1 MWVLSKV
8 PRLFSGTSF
17 KTCLSLSAQAVG
29 SCKME
34 RYNIFLSYQ
43 RLTLRRL
50 TNILSNKGWR
60 KRQMRHSKNSISF
73 IRALLL
79 KHWLTTLTSSA
90 KTWPSIP
97 NKFCKTTIQHS
108 KTSQLTVITA
118 KWVRIETKAAL
129 WALTHTRAIPFL
141 ISKFN
146 VNSTFKNHSR
156 YNSTSTVSNLLSKQT
171 CQKQERP
178 QLSRYSTSLSR
189 IMTIAEFKN
198 VLKFTM
204 NLLLWRSKRK

>member
-1 MWVLSKV
+1 MWVLLKV

-90 KTWPSIP
+90 KTWRSIP

-156 YNSTSTVSNLLSKQT
+156 CNSTSTVSNLLSKQT
-171 CQKQERP
+171 CQKQERS

>member
-8 PRLFSGTSF
+8 LRLFWGTSF
-17 KTCLSLSAQAVG
+17 KMCLLLSAQAVG

-34 RYNIFLSYQ
+34 RYNIFLSCQ

-60 KRQMRHSKNSISF
+60 RRQMRHSKSSISF

-108 KTSQLTVITA
+108 KTSQSTVITA
-118 KWVRIETKAAL
+118 KWARTETKAAL
-129 WALTHTRAIPFL
+129 WASTRTRAIPFL
-141 ISKFN
+141 TSKFN
-146 VNSTFKNHSR
+146 ANSTFKSPSL
-156 YNSTSTVSNLLSKQT
+156 YTSTSTVFNLQSKQT

-178 QLSRYSTSLSR
+178 QPSRSSMSLLH
-189 IMTIAEFKN
+189 IMTIAEFRN
-198 VLKFTM
+198 VSKFTM
-204 NLLLWRSKRK
+204 NLFLWPSKRK